1 MTTFARRTGQPL
13 PTPTVLPD
21 SPPADPL
28 IEPTAAPVIEADIR
42 RETVIDLT
50 DAGEGGSGVSTAR
63 YDVCI
68 LGLGYVGLPTAMSLV
83 TSGRRVLGVD
93 ISERRLDA
101 IRLGDVDVAQED
113 LDDIGNA
120 VQSGALALSSDPALL
135 SQADAVI
142 ICVPTPIDEHA
153 NPDLTMLRGA
163 CELVVAHARRGQ
175 LVVLTSTTYVGT
187 TADLL
192 VGPLRRRGLVVGGE
206 AGEVFVAFSP
216 ERIDPGNTTFPQHA
230 VPRVVGGV
238 DPESS
243 ARAVA
248 LLHEV
253 APSVHVVSSAEVAEM
268 TKLYENTFRAV
279 NIALAL
285 EMSQAAAALG
295 LSIVEVIDAAATKPY
310 GFMPFYPGPGVGGH
324 CIPCDPHYLL
334 WQLRAQRVEMPLV
347 ERAMNTII
355 SRPRVVATR
364 LRELLADRGQPIA
377 GARVLLVGAS
387 YKQGIRDT
395 RESPAIALTQDLIA
409 LGAEVLLWDPIA
421 AELDIGNGRRL
432 ISGDPRTMGQIDAA
446 VVHTVHPGLDFGWL
460 EHVPL
465 VLDATYRLDG
475 LPDRAFV

>member
-1 MTTFARRTGQPL
+1 MTTFAHRNGQPL
-13 PTPTVLPD
+13 PTSATLSG
-21 SPPADPL
+21 SPPGD
-28 IEPTAAPVIEADIR
+28 PVIEPVIEGAVGVDGDA
-42 RETVIDLT
+42 VIDLT
-50 DAGEGGSGVSTAR
+50 DNSSHTDPSRRATR
-63 YDVCI
+63 YDACV
-68 LGLGYVGLPTAMSLV
+68 LGLGYVGLPTAISLA

-93 ISERRLDA
+93 ASPRRLDA
-101 IRLGDVDVAQED
+101 IRLGDVDVAPED

-120 VQSGALALSSDPALL
+120 VQSGALALSSDPASLI
-135 SQADAVI
+135 QADAVI
-142 ICVPTPIDEHA
+142 VCVPTPIDEHA
-153 NPDLTMLRGA
+153 VPDLTMLHGA

-175 LVVLTSTTYVGT
+175 LIILTSTTYVGT
-187 TADLL
+187 TSDLL
-192 VGPLRRRGLVVGGE
+192 VKPLRQRGFNVGSD
-206 AGEVFVAFSP
+206 VFVAFSP
-216 ERIDPGNTTFPQHA
+216 ERIDPGNTSYPQHA

-248 LLHEV
+248 VLHDV
-253 APSVHVVSSAEVAEM
+253 APRLHVVSSAEAAEM

-279 NIALAL
+279 NIAFAL
-285 EMSQAAAALG
+285 EMSQAAAALH

-347 ERAMNTII
+347 ERAMTTIS
-355 SRPRVVATR
+355 SRPRVVAAR

-387 YKQGIRDT
+387 YKRGIRDT
-395 RESPAIALTQDLIA
+395 RESPAIALTQDLIG
-409 LGAEVLLWDPIA
+409 LGAEVMLWDPVA
-421 AELDIGNGRRL
+421 AELDIGDGRRL
-432 ISGDPRTMGQIDAA
+432 ISGDPRTMGRIDAA